1 MRALFIHF
9 FDFAPHSGISKKIL
23 YQVEALR
30 QCGLDVD
37 LCYIDIDK
45 YGTQRRMCGEVVI
58 DNFGN
63 GLYAK
68 LFKWFKFSNL
78 TRHILKVRYD
88 LVYIRSFYNT
98 NPPLLRMLKTLHNEG
113 IRVVMEYPTYP
124 YDKETEG
131 ASLNY
136 AIIFLLNRIFRK
148 RLPGHISRIVTFTD
162 LKTIEGIPTIN
173 ISNGIDFNNIRL
185 KIPRKENESFNMIA
199 VAEIHYWHGFDRIIK
214 GIGEYYKDEHSEEVN
229 LAIIGEGTSDIIN
242 SLTKLVSDYG
252 IEEHVRFLGFRHGEE
267 LDTLFDDADFGIASL
282 ARHRSNI
289 TKIKTLKNR
298 EYAAR
303 GIPFIYSEVDEDFD
317 YMPYILKAPSND
329 SPICVKSII
338 DFYKSLKMTP
348 EEIRETIVDTLSW
361 NVQMKRVVDIIF
373 NER

>member
-45 YGTQRRMCGEVVI
+45 DGTQRRVCGDVVI
-58 DNFGN
+58 DNFGS
-63 GLYAK
+63 GLYVK
-68 LFKWFKFSNL
+68 FFKWFKFSNL
-78 TRHILKVRYD
+78 TRHILKERYD
-88 LVYIRSFYNT
+88 LIYIRSIYNT
-98 NPPLLRMLKTLHNEG
+98 NPPLLRMLKRVQNAG

-131 ASLNY
+131 ANLNY
-136 AIIFLLNRIFRK
+136 AIIFGLNRIFRK
-148 RLPGHISRIVTFTD
+148 MLPGHISRIVTFTD
-162 LKTIEGIPTIN
+162 LEKIEGIPTIN

-185 KIPRKENESFNMIA
+185 RVPRKDTNSFNMIA

-214 GIGEYYKDEHSEEVN
+214 GLGEYYKEGHPEEVN
-229 LAIIGEGTSDIIN
+229 LTIVGEGITETIN
-242 SLTKLVSDYG
+242 SLNKLVSDYG
-252 IEEHVRFLGFRHGEE
+252 IGEHVKFLGFRHGEE
-267 LDTLFDDADFGIASL
+267 LDALFDDADFGIASL

-303 GIPFIYSEVDEDFD
+303 GIPFIYSEVDDDFD
-317 YMPYILKAPSND
+317 CMPYILKAPADD
-329 SPICVKSII
+329 SPISVKSII
-338 DFYKSLKMTP
+338 DFHKSLNMTP
-348 EEIRETIVDTLSW
+348 EEIRNTIIEKLSW
-361 NVQMKRVVDIIF
+361 NVQMKRVIDAIF
-373 NER
+373 NV

>member
-1 MRALFIHF
+1 MKALFIHF

-45 YGTQRRMCGEVVI
+45 DGTQRRVCGDVVV
-58 DNFGN
+58 DNFGS

-68 LFKWFKFSNL
+68 FFKWFKFSNL
-78 TRHILKVRYD
+78 TRHILKERYD
-88 LVYIRSFYNT
+88 LIYIRSFYNT
-98 NPPLLRMLKTLHNEG
+98 NPPILRMLKRLKNAG

-136 AIIFLLNRIFRK
+136 ALIFGLNRLFRK

-162 LKTIEGIPTIN
+162 LKKIEGIPTIN
-173 ISNGIDFNNIRL
+173 ISNGIDFNSIRL
-185 KIPRKENESFNMIA
+185 KIPRKDFKSFNMIA

-214 GIGEYYKDEHSEEVN
+214 GLGEYYKEGQPKEVN
-229 LAIIGEGTSDIIN
+229 LTIIGEGITETVD
-242 SLTKLVSDYG
+242 SLRKLVSDYG
-252 IEEHVRFLGFRHGEE
+252 IGEHVRFFGFRHGEE
-267 LDTLFDDADFGIASL
+267 LDILFDDTDFGIASL

-303 GIPFIYSEVDEDFD
+303 GIPFIYSEEDDDFD
-317 YMPYILKAPSND
+317 SMPYILKAPADD
-329 SPICVKSII
+329 SPISVKSII
-338 DFYKSLKMTP
+338 DFHKSLNMSP
-348 EEIRETIVDTLSW
+348 EDIRNTITGKLSW
-361 NVQMKRVVDIIF
+361 NVQMKRVIDALF

>member
-30 QCGLDVD
+30 HCGLDVD
-37 LCYIDIDK
+37 LSYIEIDK
-45 YGTQRRMCGEVVI
+45 DGIQRRMCGEVVI

-68 LFKWFKFSNL
+68 FFKWFKFSNL
-78 TRHILKVRYD
+78 TKHILKERYD
-88 LVYIRSFYNT
+88 LIYIRSFYNT
-98 NPPLLRMLKTLHNEG
+98 NPPLLRMLKRLQNAG

-131 ASLNY
+131 ANLNY
-136 AIIFLLNRIFRK
+136 ALIFWLNRIFRK

-162 LKTIEGIPTIN
+162 LEEIEGIPTIK
-173 ISNGIDFNNIRL
+173 ISNGIDFNSIRL
-185 KIPRKENESFNMIA
+185 KTKRKESTSFNMIA
-199 VAEIHYWHGFDRIIK
+199 VADIHYWHGFDRIIK
-214 GIGEYYKDEHSEEVN
+214 GLGEYYKEEHSEEAN
-229 LAIIGEGTSDIIN
+229 LAIIGEGSSDIIN
-242 SLTKLVSDYG
+242 SLTKLVSDYR
-252 IEEHVRFLGFRHGEE
+252 IEKHVRFLGFRHGEE
-267 LDTLFDDADFGIASL
+267 LDNLFDDADFGIASL
-282 ARHRSNI
+282 ARHRSHI

-303 GIPFIYSEVDEDFD
+303 GIPFIYSETDDDFD
-317 YMPYILKAPSND
+317 SMPYILKAPADD
-329 SPICVKSII
+329 SPIFVKSII
-338 DFYKSLKMTP
+338 DFHKSLKMSP
-348 EEIRETIVDTLSW
+348 VEIRDTIIGKLSW
-361 NVQMKRVVDIIF
+361 NVQMKRVADTIF

>member
-1 MRALFIHF
+1 MKALFIHF

-45 YGTQRRMCGEVVI
+45 DGTQRRVCGDVVV
-58 DNFGN
+58 DNFGS

-68 LFKWFKFSNL
+68 FFKWFKFSNL
-78 TRHILKVRYD
+78 TRHILKERYD
-88 LVYIRSFYNT
+88 LIYIRSFYNT
-98 NPPLLRMLKTLHNEG
+98 NPPILRMLKRLKNAG
-113 IRVVMEYPTYP
+113 IHVVMEYPTYP

-136 AIIFLLNRIFRK
+136 ALIFGLNRLFRK

-162 LKTIEGIPTIN
+162 LKKIEGIPTIN
-173 ISNGIDFNNIRL
+173 ISNGIDFNSIRL
-185 KIPRKENESFNMIA
+185 KIPRKDFKSFNMIA

-214 GIGEYYKDEHSEEVN
+214 GLGEYYKEGQPKEVN
-229 LAIIGEGTSDIIN
+229 LTIIGEGITETVD
-242 SLTKLVSDYG
+242 SLRKLVSDYG
-252 IEEHVRFLGFRHGEE
+252 IGEHVRFFGFRHGEE
-267 LDTLFDDADFGIASL
+267 LDILFDDADFGIASL

-303 GIPFIYSEVDEDFD
+303 GIPFIYSEEDDDFD
-317 YMPYILKAPSND
+317 SMPYILKAPADD
-329 SPICVKSII
+329 SPISVKSII
-338 DFYKSLKMTP
+338 DFHKSLNMSP
-348 EEIRETIVDTLSW
+348 EDIRNTITGKLSW
-361 NVQMKRVVDIIF
+361 NVQMKRVIDAIF

>member
-30 QCGLDVD
+30 KCGLDVD

-45 YGTQRRMCGEVVI
+45 DGTQRRICGDLTI

-63 GLYAK
+63 GIYAK

-78 TRHILKVRYD
+78 TGHILKEHYD
-88 LVYIRSFYNT
+88 FVYIRSFYNT
-98 NPPLLRMLKTLHNEG
+98 NPPLLKMLRRLRNAG
-113 IRVVMEYPTYP
+113 IHVAMEYPTYP

-136 AIIFLLNRIFRK
+136 ALIFRLNRIFRK

-162 LKTIEGIPTIN
+162 LKEIEGIPTIN
-173 ISNGIDFNNIRL
+173 ISNGIDFNSIRL
-185 KIPRKENESFNMIA
+185 KIKKKESTAFNMIA

-214 GIGEYYKDEHSEEVN
+214 GLGEYYKDEHSEEVN
-229 LAIIGEGTSDIIN
+229 LEIIGEGTSEIIK
-242 SLTKLVSDYG
+242 SLTQLVSEYG

-267 LDTLFDDADFGIASL
+267 LDTLFDNADFGIASL

-298 EYAAR
+298 ENAAR
-303 GIPFIYSEVDEDFD
+303 GIPFIYSEVDDDFD
-317 YMPYILKAPSND
+317 YMPYVLKAPSDD
-329 SPICVKSII
+329 SPICVKSVI

-348 EEIRETIVDTLSW
+348 EEIRDTIVDTLSW
-361 NVQMKRVVDIIF
+361 EVQMKRVVDEIF
-373 NER
+373 NKQ

>member
-23 YQVEALR
+23 YQVEAMR

-45 YGTQRRMCGEVVI
+45 VGTQRRVCGDVVV
-58 DNFGN
+58 DNFGS

-68 LFKWFKFSNL
+68 IFKWFKFSNL
-78 TRHILKVRYD
+78 TKYILNERYD
-88 LVYIRSFYNT
+88 LIYIRSFYNT
-98 NPPLLRMLKTLHNEG
+98 NPPLLKMLKRLKNAG
-113 IRVVMEYPTYP
+113 ISIVMEYPTYP

-131 ASLNY
+131 ANLNY
-136 AIIFLLNRIFRK
+136 ALIFRLNRIFRK

-162 LKTIEGIPTIN
+162 LKKIEGIPTIN

-185 KIPRKENESFNMIA
+185 RIPRKDNKSFNMIA

-214 GIGEYYKDEHSEEVN
+214 GLGEYYKEGHPEEVN
-229 LAIIGEGTSDIIN
+229 LTIIGEGIQETVD
-242 SLTKLVSDYG
+242 SLHKLVSDYG
-252 IEEHVRFLGFRHGEE
+252 IGEHVRFLGFRHGDE

-303 GIPFIYSEVDEDFD
+303 GIPFIYSEEDEDFD
-317 YMPYILKAPSND
+317 SMPYILKAPADD
-329 SPICVKSII
+329 SPISVKSII
-338 DFYKSLKMTP
+338 DFHKSLNMSP
-348 EEIRETIVDTLSW
+348 EEIRNTIIGKLSW
-361 NVQMKRVVDIIF
+361 NVQMKRVIDAIF
-373 NER
+373 KK

>member
-45 YGTQRRMCGEVVI
+45 DGTQRRVCGDVVV
-58 DNFGN
+58 DNFGS

-68 LFKWFKFSNL
+68 FFKWFKFSNL
-78 TRHILKVRYD
+78 TRHILKERYD
-88 LVYIRSFYNT
+88 LIYIRSIYNT
-98 NPPLLRMLKTLHNEG
+98 NPPLLRMLKRVQNAG

-131 ASLNY
+131 ANLNY
-136 AIIFLLNRIFRK
+136 AIIFGLNRIFRK
-148 RLPGHISRIVTFTD
+148 MLPGHISRIVTFTD
-162 LKTIEGIPTIN
+162 LEKIEGIPTIN
-173 ISNGIDFNNIRL
+173 ISNGIDFNSIRL
-185 KIPRKENESFNMIA
+185 RVPRKDTNSFNMIA

-214 GIGEYYKDEHSEEVN
+214 GLGEYYKEGHPEEVN
-229 LAIIGEGTSDIIN
+229 LTIVGEGITETIN
-242 SLTKLVSDYG
+242 SLNKLVSDYG
-252 IEEHVRFLGFRHGEE
+252 IGEHVKFLGFRHGED
-267 LDTLFDDADFGIASL
+267 LDALFDDADFGIASL

-303 GIPFIYSEVDEDFD
+303 GIPFIYSEVDDDFD
-317 YMPYILKAPSND
+317 CMPYILKAPADD
-329 SPICVKSII
+329 SPISVKSII
-338 DFYKSLKMTP
+338 DFHKSLNMTP
-348 EEIRETIVDTLSW
+348 EEIRNTIIGKLSW
-361 NVQMKRVVDIIF
+361 NVQMKRVIDAIF
-373 NER
+373 NV